1 MLAIVEIEH
10 EHAMLAERLARLRD
24 LLACAP
30 GQGRCEA
37 CDALEV
43 ADCWDAHTEFLGE
56 LLDLMHS
63 HFRVEEAAMRRL
75 DATPAEQ
82 EADAAHVEAHAD
94 MMERAVAVVSLA
106 KLQEERVAAR
116 DLLENW
122 LREHIDSHDVALLR
136 RLRRATGAVRVRP
149 PRPRER
155 PMSPG
160 HAPVPGA
167 ERHGLRHR

>member
-1 MLAIVEIEH
+1 MPVPTGQAATAGAPSRTSSLMLAIVEIEH

-63 HFRVEEAAMRRL
+63 HFRVEETAMRRL
-75 DATPAEQ
+75 DVTPAEQ

-122 LREHIDSHDVALLR
+122 LREHIDSHDVTLLW
-136 RLRRATGAVRVRP
+136 RLRRATGAV
-149 PRPRER
+149 
-155 PMSPG
+155 G
-160 HAPVPGA
+160 
-167 ERHGLRHR
+167 